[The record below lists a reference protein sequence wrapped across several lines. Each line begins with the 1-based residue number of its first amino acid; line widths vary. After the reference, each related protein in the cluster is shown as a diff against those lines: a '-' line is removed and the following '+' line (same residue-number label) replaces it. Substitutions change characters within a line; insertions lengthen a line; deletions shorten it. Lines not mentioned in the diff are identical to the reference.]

1 MSKIRTT
8 GGGTKKEAIIKK
20 AAMLFCRKGFASSS
34 MRELA
39 DLVGVEAPSLY
50 NHIGSK
56 SEILQAICFQ
66 VANEF
71 NNHLIKI
78 NKTTLSSSQ
87 KVETIIRFH
96 IHMMLH
102 SYDAV
107 FVANHEWK
115 QLADPFLSNFLNQR
129 KLYENTLV
137 SIVEEGIIKKEFK
150 KLDPY
155 VAVLTILSA
164 VRGLEFWFRHRRN
177 IREKELEDNMVIH
190 LMNGLNK

>member
-1 MSKIRTT
+1 MSKIKTI
-8 GGGTKKEAIIKK
+8 GGGSKKEAIIKK
-20 AAMLFCRKGFASSS
+20 AAGLFCRKGFASSS

-71 NNHLIKI
+71 NNHLIKTD
-78 NKTTLSSSQ
+78 KTTLSSSQ

-102 SYDAV
+102 SYDEV

-115 QLADPFLSNFLNQR
+115 QLNDPFLSNFLQQR

-137 SIVEEGIIKKEFK
+137 SIVEKGIEKKEFK

-177 IREKELEDNMVIH
+177 IREKTLEDNMVIH